1 MPRQPDPGLEDRIL
15 NAAQRLWKKGGET
28 ALTMRAVARAAGTNT
43 PAVYRRFRTRQDI
56 LRGLLRR
63 TQQDLGSVLQQCRS
77 IEEVAEAYL
86 DYALSHPHEYELFY
100 KHLHG
105 LSRRTRSGRAPS
117 LKESRPNLAL
127 MEEKLAQRFG
137 GVPEDHRRLGI
148 ALWATAHG
156 IAMLLLSRVS
166 PREYEPEVRGVF
178 KICVEALLRE
188 ASSFSVQE

>member
-63 TQQDLGSVLQQCRS
+63 TQQDLGRVLQQCRS
-77 IEEVAEAYL
+77 VEEIGEAYL

-100 KHLHG
+100 AHLHKLAG
-105 LSRRTRSGRAPS
+105 RTRAGRELS

-127 MEEKLAQRFG
+127 MEEKLAEQLG
-137 GVPEDHRRLGI
+137 GEPEDHRRLGI

-156 IAMLLLSRVS
+156 IAMLLLAKVS
-166 PREYEPEVRGVF
+166 PREYEPEVREAF
-178 KICVEALLRE
+178 KISVEALLRE
-188 ASSFSVQE
+188 ASSFSAQD